1 MWTAIWTLL
10 AFVLL
15 LFHGDSILAFAAE
28 QLAERRAHRLRIE
41 HERTR
46 QALIGHQRDALVW
59 NQLDSTDESG
69 DQTPRAP
76 LNPNHPSAL

>member
-10 AFVLL
+10 VFVLL

-28 QLAERRAHRLRIE
+28 QLRQRRAHRLQVE
-41 HERTR
+41 QERTR

-59 NQLDSTDESG
+59 NQLDGTTDT
-69 DQTPRAP
+69 DQAP
-76 LNPNHPSAL
+76 EHR